1 MNLYVKLL
9 GLLFQMKL
17 GFFHEYL
24 RILSQV
30 ERCIANEITL
40 LLCSHPTSSVD
51 RGKYPRY
58 GQNQRT

>member
-1 MNLYVKLL
+1 
-9 GLLFQMKL
+9 
-17 GFFHEYL
+17 
-24 RILSQV
+24 LSQV
-30 ERCIANEITL
+30 ERRIANEITL

>member
-1 MNLYVKLL
+1 MLSIVLPRPSEK
-9 GLLFQMKL
+9 
-17 GFFHEYL
+17 EA